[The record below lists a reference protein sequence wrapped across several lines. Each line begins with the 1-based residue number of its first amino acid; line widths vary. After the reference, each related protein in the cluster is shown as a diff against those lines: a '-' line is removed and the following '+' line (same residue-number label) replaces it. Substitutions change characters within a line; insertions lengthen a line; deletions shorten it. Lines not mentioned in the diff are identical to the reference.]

1 MILPKGTLVVVRK
14 DERGSDGRA
23 INQENRYI
31 LDYNTTSERYKV
43 TNSDQWWYP
52 LQFEK
57 IELPNIEGKK
67 SPEELNDYESYLL
80 PSGSILTKVPTGHVM
95 TSSSGHQLF
104 IPQQQGLI

>member
-14 DERGSDGRA
+14 DERGSNGRTT
-23 INQENRYI
+23 NQENKYI
-31 LDYNTTSERYKV
+31 LDYNPAFERYRI
-43 TNSDQWWYP
+43 TNSDQWWYS

-67 SPEELNDYESYLL
+67 SPEELNNYESYLL
-80 PSGSILTKVPTGHVM
+80 PSGSTLTKVPAGHIM
-95 TSSSGHQLF
+95 TSTSGHQLF